1 VARGLFLQH
10 EPLGTPGLIGARAAE
25 RGFDVVAVRVDEEAH
40 LPDAAD
46 FDLVVT
52 LGSTESV
59 TNTAVPWIARETE
72 TLRRA
77 IARDVPVLGI
87 CFGGQMLAHALG
99 AAIHPAR
106 VPEVGWFEIETT
118 DPDLVPPGPWVQWH
132 YEAFDV
138 PNNAVEI
145 ARSPAGPQAF
155 THGPHLGLQFHPEL
169 TAEMMGHWVRA
180 FAGDLGRAV
189 LDGGRLLADTE
200 RHAEP
205 AARAARRLFDAFLAR
220 ARSAGRRR

>member
-10 EPLGTPGLIGARAAE
+10 EPLGTPGVIGARAAE
-25 RGFDVVAVRVDEEAH
+25 LGIDVVAVRADEDAR
-40 LPDAAD
+40 LPDAAN

-52 LGSTESV
+52 LGSSESV
-59 TNTAVPWIARETE
+59 TNAVPWIARETE

-132 YEAFDV
+132 YDAFDV

-145 ARSPAGPQAF
+145 ARRRAGPQAF
-155 THGPHLGLQFHPEL
+155 AHGPHLGLQFHPEL
-169 TAEMMGHWVRA
+169 TAEMMDRWVAA
-180 FAGDLGRAV
+180 FADELTKAGVDAA
-189 LDGGRLLADTE
+189 RLLADTA
-200 RHAEP
+200 RHAE
-205 AARAARRLFDAFLAR
+205 AAGQAARRLFDAFLAR
-220 ARSAGRRR
+220 ARSASRRR